1 MLNVEL
7 TVWFIY
13 FFFKGRCSNNVLFHS
28 PTGIIQPLKDNS
40 KVYTAVGAAVT
51 LPCVFS
57 PGLILSNTVWEKLQP
72 GSLYKPAPSRLLLTG
87 PSQLAQSSSD
97 ASAMFKEVWFEDAGT
112 YRCSGTV
119 LRRQFTRNM
128 QLVVAKSR
136 PT

>member
-1 MLNVEL
+1 MLNSL
-7 TVWFIY
+7 FGLSFFI
-13 FFFKGRCSNNVLFHS
+13 FEGRCSYNVLFHS
-28 PTGIIQPLKDNS
+28 PAGIIQPLKDNS
-40 KVYTAVGAAVT
+40 KVYAAVGSAAT

-72 GSLYKPAPSRLLLTG
+72 GSLYEPAPSRLLLTR
-87 PSQLAQSSSD
+87 PSSSD
-97 ASAMFKEVWFEDAGT
+97 ASAMFEEVWFEDAGT

-119 LRRQFTRNM
+119 ERRQFTRNM